1 MVKSR
6 KAFSLAELILIVL
19 ILGVLTAI
27 TVPKMQFAT
36 LRRQKAD
43 ATAKK
48 IATSLRL
55 TRRLAITNAA
65 VNVSGY
71 ALEMKGA
78 SPYSSYEI
86 VNLKTS
92 EVVDSYSID
101 SEVNCV
107 GGRNFK
113 FGPLGNLSAGS
124 DTQAVVSADGKS
136 FTINIVTATGMVKC
150 VGS

>member
-19 ILGVLTAI
+19 ILGVLTVI
-27 TVPKMQFAT
+27 TIPKMQFAT

-43 ATAKK
+43 ATAEK
-48 IATSLRL
+48 IATALRL
-55 TRRLAITNAA
+55 ARRLAITNAA

-71 ALEMKGA
+71 ALKMKGV

-101 SEVNCV
+101 SEVSCV
-107 GGRNFK
+107 GGSNFE
-113 FGPLGNLSAGS
+113 FGPLGNLLAGS

-136 FTINIVTATGMVKC
+136 FTISIVPATGMVKC

>member
-1 MVKSR
+1 MVKNK

-19 ILGVLTAI
+19 ILGVLTVI
-27 TVPKMQFAT
+27 TIPKMQFAT

-71 ALEMKGA
+71 ALRMTGA
-78 SPYSSYEI
+78 SPYSSYEV

-92 EVVDSYSID
+92 EVVDSYDID
-101 SEVNCV
+101 PDVACT
-107 GGRNFK
+107 GGNVFR
-113 FGPLGNLSAGS
+113 FGPLGKLKLGSANQLS
-124 DTQAVVSADGKS
+124 VSSEGKS
-136 FTINIVTATGMVKC
+136 FSISIVPATGMVKC

>member
-19 ILGVLTAI
+19 VIGVLTAI
-27 TVPKMQFAT
+27 TIPKMQFAT
-36 LRRQKAD
+36 LRRQKAE

-71 ALEMKGA
+71 ALKMKGV
-78 SPYSSYEI
+78 SPYFSYEI

-101 SEVNCV
+101 SEVSCV
-107 GGRNFK
+107 GGSNFE
-113 FGPLGNLSAGS
+113 FGPLGNLLAGS
-124 DTQAVVSADGKS
+124 DTQAAVSADGKS
-136 FTINIVTATGMVKC
+136 FTISIVPATGMVKC